1 MYNMTL
7 DIVVAIITVL
17 LGAIVLMSFGYIF
30 VDLVIMPFI
39 EKIDNEIHYVA
50 RNINI
55 IRDARE
61 MKRHFT
67 NKYYKEEEERKRGIC
82 DPESQIDET
91 YYINYLKEEDDKIAK
106 AKRNILTSKAL
117 FLVIVCFVLFILCL
131 IYWGLR

>member
-1 MYNMTL
+1 MYKIL

-17 LGAIVLMSFGYIF
+17 LGTIVFMSFGYIF

-55 IRDARE
+55 IREARE
-61 MKRHFT
+61 MKRHLI
-67 NKYYKEEEERKRGIC
+67 NRYNIEEEERKRGIC
-82 DPESQIDET
+82 DPESQMDENS
-91 YYINYLKEEDDKIAK
+91 YINYMKEEDDKIAK
-106 AKRNILTSKAL
+106 ARHDILTSKAL